1 MRIRD
6 KLFPEGTKTRQI
18 LRKIAIFMKY
28 FAHRNW
34 AKVFNSIK
42 KDGIKVTI
50 KKIRGKFSSETQLVD
65 ENVKYQEWI
74 KNNEP
79 TKKEIE
85 AQRKV
90 KFKIN
95 PKISILVPMYNTP
108 YNFFDELVDCLINQT
123 YTNWELCLADGSPEK
138 NVELEKIYKKDERI
152 KYKFL

>member
-1 MRIRD
+1 M
-6 KLFPEGTKTRQI
+6 
-18 LRKIAIFMKY
+18 
-28 FAHRNW
+28 
-34 AKVFNSIK
+34 
-42 KDGIKVTI
+42 
-50 KKIRGKFSSETQLVD
+50 
-65 ENVKYQEWI
+65 KYQEWI

-138 NVELEKIYKKDERI
+138 KCRTRKNI
-152 KYKFL
+152 